1 MTDFFAF
8 DLPNAWFLSP
18 ANIFSIAI
26 RGFKV
31 DLLILMFGQGL
42 RIIHFLQLFQ
52 GILRVYRKAFAFQK

>member
-31 DLLILMFGQGL
+31 DLLILMFGDFLLKLQSVFGK
-42 RIIHFLQLFQ
+42 IIC
-52 GILRVYRKAFAFQK
+52 YDKS

>member
-31 DLLILMFGQGL
+31 DLLILMFGDFLLKLESVFGK
-42 RIIHFLQLFQ
+42 IIC
-52 GILRVYRKAFAFQK
+52 YDKS